1 MTFFEALPFLI
12 PHSSFPL
19 MLVFPNA
26 KLNLGLYVT
35 QRRPDGFHTL
45 ESVFVPLPWT
55 DALEMLP
62 APADQPATSITLTG
76 RPIPG
81 NPATNLCVRAYAL
94 LQADFP
100 QLPPAQ
106 IYLHKIV
113 PIGAGLGG
121 GSADA
126 AFALKAAN
134 DLFSLNLAPEAL
146 EGYARR
152 LGSDC
157 AFFIRNKPVLA
168 VEKGDVFEEIDLRL
182 AGLGCVVVYPN
193 LHISTAEAYARISP
207 RPPAHP
213 LRAALAQP
221 LSTWR
226 NTVGN
231 DFETA
236 LTPSHPVLAAIKQQ
250 LYAAGAAYASL
261 SGSGSAVYGLWE
273 HGEPTK
279 LAWPAEYTVWQGS
292 LTV

>member
-1 MTFFEALPFLI
+1 
-12 PHSSFPL
+12 

-35 QRRPDGFHTL
+35 ERRPDGFHTL

-55 DALEMLP
+55 DALELLP
-62 APADQPATSITLTG
+62 APAGQAQNSITLTG

-81 NPATNLCVRAYAL
+81 DPATNLCLRAYEL
-94 LQADFP
+94 LQVDFP
-100 QLPPAQ
+100 QLPPVQ
-106 IYLHKIV
+106 LFLHKIV

-134 DLFSLNLAPEAL
+134 DLFSLNLSPETL
-146 EGYARR
+146 ESYARR

-157 AFFIRNKPVLA
+157 AFFIRNQPVLA
-168 VEKGDVFEEIDLRL
+168 VERGDVFEKIDLSL
-182 AGLGCVVVYPN
+182 TGTACVVVYPN
-193 LHISTAEAYARISP
+193 LHIGTAEAYARISP
-207 RPPAHP
+207 QPPKHP

-226 NTVGN
+226 DTVSN

-236 LTPSHPVLAAIKQQ
+236 LTPTYPALAEIKEQ
-250 LYAAGAAYASL
+250 LYAAGAIYVSL
-261 SGSGSAVYGLWE
+261 SGSGSAVYGLWAS
-273 HGEPTK
+273 GEPAAMT
-279 LAWPAEYTVWQGS
+279 WPAEYTVWQGV
-292 LTV
+292 L

>member
-1 MTFFEALPFLI
+1 
-12 PHSSFPL
+12 

-55 DALEMLP
+55 DAFEMLP
-62 APADQPATSITLTG
+62 AAPGHPTSLTLTG

-81 NPATNLCVRAYAL
+81 DPATNLCVRAYEL
-94 LQADFP
+94 VQADFP
-100 QLPPAQ
+100 ELPPVQ
-106 IYLHKIV
+106 LYLHKIV

-126 AFALKAAN
+126 AFALRAAN
-134 DLFSLNLAPEAL
+134 DLFRLNLSVETL

-157 AFFIRNKPVLA
+157 AFFIQNKPVLA
-168 VEKGDVFEEIDLRL
+168 VEKGDVFEEISLRL
-182 AGLGCVVVYPN
+182 TGTACVVVYPN

-207 RPPAHP
+207 QPPQHS
-213 LRAALAQP
+213 LREALAQP
-221 LSTWR
+221 MSTWR
-226 NTVGN
+226 ATVSN

-236 LTPSHPVLAAIKQQ
+236 LMPSHPVLAEIKQQ
-250 LYAAGAAYASL
+250 LYSAGATYASL

-273 HGEPTK
+273 SGEPAATT
-279 LAWPAEYTVWQGS
+279 WPAAYAVWQGV
-292 LTV
+292 L

>member
-1 MTFFEALPFLI
+1 
-12 PHSSFPL
+12 

-62 APADQPATSITLTG
+62 AAAGHSTSLTLTG

-81 NPATNLCVRAYAL
+81 DPASNLCVRAYEL

-100 QLPPAQ
+100 QLPPVQ
-106 IYLHKIV
+106 LYLHKIV

-134 DLFSLNLAPEAL
+134 DLFGLSLSVEVL
-146 EGYARR
+146 ESYARR

-168 VEKGDVFEEIDLRL
+168 VEKGDVFEEIELSL
-182 AGLGCVVVYPN
+182 TGTGCVVVYPN
-193 LHISTAEAYARISP
+193 LHIGTAEAYARISP
-207 RPPAHP
+207 QTPQYL

-221 LSTWR
+221 MSTWR
-226 NTVGN
+226 TTVSN

-236 LTPSHPVLAAIKQQ
+236 LTPSHPVLAEIKQQ
-250 LYAAGAAYASL
+250 LYGAGATYASL

-273 HGEPTK
+273 TGEPGPTR
-279 LAWPAEYTVWQGS
+279 WPAEYTVWQGT
-292 LTV
+292 L

>member
-1 MTFFEALPFLI
+1 
-12 PHSSFPL
+12 

-55 DALEMLP
+55 DALELLP
-62 APADQPATSITLTG
+62 AEAGQATSLTLSG

-81 NPATNLCVRAYAL
+81 DPATNLCVRAYEL
-94 LQADFP
+94 LQADFA
-100 QLPPAQ
+100 QLPPVQ
-106 IYLHKIV
+106 LYLHKVV

-126 AFALKAAN
+126 AFTLKAAN
-134 DLFSLNLAPEAL
+134 DLFGLNLSAEAL
-146 EGYARR
+146 ENYARR

-157 AFFIRNKPVLA
+157 AFFIQNKPVLA
-168 VEKGDVFEEIDLRL
+168 VEKGDVFEEINLDLKGL
-182 AGLGCVVVYPN
+182 ACVVVYPN
-193 LHISTAEAYARISP
+193 LHISTAEAYARIAPQLSQ
-207 RPPAHP
+207 HP

-221 LSTWR
+221 MNTWR
-226 NTVGN
+226 DTVSN

-236 LTPSHPVLAAIKQQ
+236 LTPSYPVLAEIKQQ
-250 LYAAGAAYASL
+250 LYAAGATYASL

-273 HGEPTK
+273 QGTPAALK
-279 LAWPAEYTVWQGS
+279 WPAAYAVWQGV
-292 LTV
+292 L

>member
-1 MTFFEALPFLI
+1 
-12 PHSSFPL
+12 

-35 QRRPDGFHTL
+35 ERRPDGFHSL

-62 APADQPATSITLTG
+62 APAGQSATSITLSG

-81 NPATNLCVRAYAL
+81 NPATNLCVRAYEL

-106 IYLHKIV
+106 LYLHKIV

-134 DLFSLNLAPEAL
+134 DLFSLRLPPEAL

-157 AFFIRNKPVLA
+157 AFFIRNQPVLA
-168 VEKGDVFEEIDLRL
+168 VEKGDIFEEIDLSL
-182 AGLGCVVVYPN
+182 AGTGCVVVYPN
-193 LHISTAEAYARISP
+193 LHISTAEAYARITP
-207 RPPAHP
+207 QQPAHP

-221 LSTWR
+221 MATWCD
-226 NTVGN
+226 TVSN

-236 LTPSHPVLAAIKQQ
+236 LTPAHPVLADIKQQ
-250 LYAAGAAYASL
+250 LYVAGATYASL

-273 HGEPTK
+273 GGEPAK
-279 LAWPAEYTVWQGS
+279 LAWPAEYTVWQGV
-292 LTV
+292 LIV

>member
-1 MTFFEALPFLI
+1 
-12 PHSSFPL
+12 

-35 QRRPDGFHTL
+35 ERRPDGFHSL
-45 ESVFVPLPWT
+45 ESVFLPLPWA
-55 DALEMLP
+55 DALEILP
-62 APADQPATSITLTG
+62 ASAGQPTNITLTG

-81 NPATNLCVRAYAL
+81 DPATNLCVRAYEL

-100 QLPPAQ
+100 HLPPAQ

-134 DLFSLNLAPEAL
+134 DLFALQLSPEAL
-146 EGYARR
+146 EDYARR

-168 VEKGDVFEEIDLRL
+168 SERGDFFEQVDLNVT
-182 AGLGCVVVYPN
+182 GLGCAVAYPN
-193 LHISTAEAYARISP
+193 LHISTPQAFARVVP
-207 RPPAHP
+207 QRPKHP
-213 LRAALAQP
+213 LRAAIAGP
-221 LSTWR
+221 LDTWR
-226 NTVGN
+226 DTISN

-236 LTPSHPVLAAIKQQ
+236 LAPEFPVLADIKQQ

-261 SGSGSAVYGLWE
+261 SGSGSAVYGLW
-273 HGEPTK
+273 PTAE
-279 LAWPAEYTVWQGS
+279 LPILTWPAEFTVWQGV
-292 LTV
+292 L

>member
-1 MTFFEALPFLI
+1 
-12 PHSSFPL
+12 

-55 DALEMLP
+55 DALELLP
-62 APADQPATSITLTG
+62 AEAGQPTHLTLSG

-81 NPATNLCVRAYAL
+81 DLATNLCVRAYEL

-100 QLPPAQ
+100 RLPPVRL
-106 IYLHKIV
+106 YLHKIV

-126 AFALKAAN
+126 AFVLKAAN
-134 DLFSLNLAPEAL
+134 DLFDLNLSVEVL
-146 EGYARR
+146 ESYARR

-157 AFFIRNKPVLA
+157 AFFIQNRPVLA
-168 VEKGDVFEEIDLRL
+168 VEKGDVFEEINLNMKG
-182 AGLGCVVVYPN
+182 ANCVVVYPN

-207 RPPAHP
+207 QPPPHP

-221 LSTWR
+221 MSTWR
-226 NTVGN
+226 DTVSN

-236 LTPSHPVLAAIKQQ
+236 LTPGYPVLAEIKQQ
-250 LYAAGAAYASL
+250 LYGAGATYASL

-273 HGEPTK
+273 QAEPAEMT
-279 LAWPAEYTVWQGS
+279 WPADYTVWQG
-292 LTV
+292 LL

>member
-1 MTFFEALPFLI
+1 
-12 PHSSFPL
+12 

-45 ESVFVPLPWT
+45 ESVFLPLPWT
-55 DALEMLP
+55 DALEILP
-62 APADQPATSITLTG
+62 APAGQPTSIALTG

-81 NPATNLCVRAYAL
+81 DPAANLCVKAYAL

-106 IYLHKIV
+106 LYLHKIV

-126 AFALKAAN
+126 AFALKATN
-134 DLFSLNLAPEAL
+134 ELFGLKLSVEAL

-157 AFFIRNKPVLA
+157 AFFIQNKPVLA
-168 VEKGDVFEEIDLRL
+168 VEKGDVFEEIDLPL
-182 AGLGCVVVYPN
+182 TGTACVVVYPD
-193 LHISTAEAYARISP
+193 LHISTAEAYGRIVPHAP
-207 RPPAHP
+207 RFP
-213 LRAALAQP
+213 LREALAQP
-221 LSTWR
+221 LNTWR
-226 NTVGN
+226 ETVSN

-236 LTPSHPVLAAIKQQ
+236 LTPAHPVLAEIKQQ
-250 LYAAGAAYASL
+250 LYAAGATYASL
-261 SGSGSAVYGLWE
+261 SGSGSAVYGLWD
-273 HGEPTK
+273 GAAPAAM
-279 LAWPAEYTVWQGS
+279 AWPAAYTVWQGV
-292 LTV
+292 L

>member
-1 MTFFEALPFLI
+1 
-12 PHSSFPL
+12 

-35 QRRPDGFHTL
+35 ERRPDGFHTL

-55 DALEMLP
+55 DAFEMLP
-62 APADQPATSITLTG
+62 AEAGQSTSLTLSG
-76 RPIPG
+76 RSIPG
-81 NPATNLCVRAYAL
+81 DPATNLCVRAYEL

-100 QLPPAQ
+100 QLPPVQ
-106 IYLHKIV
+106 LYLHKMV

-134 DLFSLNLAPEAL
+134 DLFNLSLAAEAL

-157 AFFIRNKPVLA
+157 AFFIQNKPVLA
-168 VEKGDVFEEIDLRL
+168 VEKGDVFEDIDLNL
-182 AGLGCVVVYPN
+182 KGISCVVVYPC
-193 LHISTAEAYARISP
+193 LHISTAEAYASITP
-207 RPPAHP
+207 QRPQHP
-213 LRAALAQP
+213 LREALAQP
-221 LSTWR
+221 MSTWHT
-226 NTVGN
+226 TVSN

-236 LTPSHPVLAAIKQQ
+236 LTTKYPMLAELKQH
-250 LYAAGAAYASL
+250 LYAAGATYASL

-273 HGEPTK
+273 QSEPTTMR
-279 LAWPAEYTVWQGS
+279 WPADYTVWQGV
-292 LTV
+292 L

>member
-1 MTFFEALPFLI
+1 
-12 PHSSFPL
+12 
-19 MLVFPNA
+19 MLTFPNA

-62 APADQPATSITLTG
+62 APAGATTSLTLTG

-81 NPATNLCVRAYAL
+81 PPATNLCLKAYAL

-100 QLPPAQ
+100 QLPPVQ
-106 IYLHKIV
+106 IHLHKIV

-134 DLFSLNLAPEAL
+134 DLFSLNLPVETL
-146 EGYARR
+146 ESYARR

-168 VEKGDVFEEIDLRL
+168 VEKGDVFEAIALSL
-182 AGLGCVVVYPN
+182 AGTGCAVVYPN
-193 LHISTAEAYARISP
+193 LHISTAEAYARITP
-207 RPPAHP
+207 QPPKYP

-221 LSTWR
+221 MSTWR
-226 NTVGN
+226 ATVGN

-236 LTPSHPVLAAIKQQ
+236 LTPSHPVLAEIKQQ
-250 LYAAGAAYASL
+250 LYAAGAAYSSL

-273 HGEPTK
+273 SGEPAATT
-279 LAWPAEYTVWQGS
+279 WPAEYTVWQGV
-292 LTV
+292 L

>member
-1 MTFFEALPFLI
+1 
-12 PHSSFPL
+12 
-19 MLVFPNA
+19 MLTFPNA

-62 APADQPATSITLTG
+62 APAGAATSLTLTG

-81 NPATNLCVRAYAL
+81 DPATNLCLKAYEL

-100 QLPPAQ
+100 ELPPVQ

-134 DLFSLNLAPEAL
+134 DLFSLNLPIEKL
-146 EGYARR
+146 ERYARR

-157 AFFIRNKPVLA
+157 AFFIQNKPVLA
-168 VEKGDVFEEIDLRL
+168 VEKGDVFEEINLNL
-182 AGLGCVVVYPN
+182 KSVSCMVVYPN
-193 LHISTAEAYARISP
+193 LHISTAEAYARITP
-207 RPPAHP
+207 QPPKHP
-213 LRAALAQP
+213 LREALAQP
-221 LSTWR
+221 MSTWR
-226 NTVGN
+226 DTLSN

-236 LTPSHPVLAAIKQQ
+236 LTPSHPVLAEIKQK
-250 LYAAGAAYASL
+250 LYDAGATYASL

-273 HGEPTK
+273 NGEPVAMT
-279 LAWPAEYTVWQGS
+279 WPTEYTVWQGM
-292 LTV
+292 L